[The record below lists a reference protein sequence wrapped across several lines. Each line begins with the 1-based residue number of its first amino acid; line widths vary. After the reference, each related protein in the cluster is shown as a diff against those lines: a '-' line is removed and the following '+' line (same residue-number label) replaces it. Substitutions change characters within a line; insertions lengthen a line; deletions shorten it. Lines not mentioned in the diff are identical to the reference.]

1 MQANHK
7 VQVGHCHRHDS
18 MQISFLPRAEGMSY
32 LNGFPLS
39 CETVTKFFRQGGKA
53 IQEEINMKK
62 FGCRICLRKKQVN
75 DTSAVPGSSANPAG
89 DKDRDVA
96 QNCSQPK
103 NPKPPLFNFNGLRS
117 HLKAK

>member
-1 MQANHK
+1 MQL
-7 VQVGHCHRHDS
+7 
-18 MQISFLPRAEGMSY
+18 SFLPRDERMSY

-39 CETVTKFFRQGGKA
+39 NSYGTVTKFFRQGGKA
-53 IQEEINMKK
+53 IQKEIDMRD
-62 FGCRICLRKKQVN
+62 FGCRICLRKKQIN
-75 DTSAVPGSSANPAG
+75 DTSAIPGSSANPAG
-89 DKDRDVA
+89 NKDRDVA